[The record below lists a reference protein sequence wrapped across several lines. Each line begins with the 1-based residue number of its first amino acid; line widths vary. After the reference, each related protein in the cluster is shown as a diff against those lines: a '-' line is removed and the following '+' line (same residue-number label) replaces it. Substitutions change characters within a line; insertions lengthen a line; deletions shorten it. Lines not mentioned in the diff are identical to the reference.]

1 MQLVERVRPEQVTL
15 VPDGDEQLTSDHGF
29 DLDHDGERLA
39 PVIQQLKS
47 WGCRVSLFMDPV
59 PRQIEQV
66 RALGADRIELYTETY
81 AQAHARGDFAAV
93 LSQFQDAASAAT
105 ADGIGINAGHDLNLQ
120 NLRDFQIPNLKE
132 VSIGHAF
139 TVDALRF
146 GIPETVRRY
155 LDVLGSA

>member
-1 MQLVERVRPEQVTL
+1 MHYV
-15 VPDGDEQLTSDHGF
+15 
-29 DLDHDGERLA
+29 
-39 PVIQQLKS
+39 
-47 WGCRVSLFMDPV
+47 
-59 PRQIEQV
+59 
-66 RALGADRIELYTETY
+66 YTCAHASFH

-120 NLRDFQIPNLKE
+120 NLRDFRIPNLKE